1 MKKWRKIYLYIFAV
15 IYAGMEVANGVIGYL
30 DRGTW
35 FAGVASL
42 VFDIWFIPAILGI
55 LFGFFEAT
63 DCFEAPGLP
72 VFEFSKNGF
81 KKLGFSALRTL
92 GITVLHGVIAP
103 IVFTLTLDQ
112 LDDYFEMCGIMLIWS
127 VGVGMGAFLLVYM
140 ISKMLFAV
148 VRDNVS
154 AFRKL
159 RETADEDEDF
169 DNENDN

>member
-1 MKKWRKIYLYIFAV
+1 M
-15 IYAGMEVANGVIGYL
+15 
-30 DRGTW
+30 
-35 FAGVASL
+35 
-42 VFDIWFIPAILGI
+42 
-55 LFGFFEAT
+55 
-63 DCFEAPGLP
+63 
-72 VFEFSKNGF
+72 
-81 KKLGFSALRTL
+81 
-92 GITVLHGVIAP
+92 LHGVIAP

>member
-1 MKKWRKIYLYIFAV
+1 ML
-15 IYAGMEVANGVIGYL
+15 GMA
-30 DRGTW
+30 
-35 FAGVASL
+35 
-42 VFDIWFIPAILGI
+42 
-55 LFGFFEAT
+55 
-63 DCFEAPGLP
+63 
-72 VFEFSKNGF
+72 
-81 KKLGFSALRTL
+81 
-92 GITVLHGVIAP
+92 VLHGVIAP

-112 LDDYFEMCGIMLIWS
+112 LNDYFEMYIIMLLWS

>member
-1 MKKWRKIYLYIFAV
+1 
-15 IYAGMEVANGVIGYL
+15 
-30 DRGTW
+30 
-35 FAGVASL
+35 
-42 VFDIWFIPAILGI
+42 
-55 LFGFFEAT
+55 
-63 DCFEAPGLP
+63 
-72 VFEFSKNGF
+72 
-81 KKLGFSALRTL
+81 
-92 GITVLHGVIAP
+92 
-103 IVFTLTLDQ
+103 
-112 LDDYFEMCGIMLIWS
+112 MLLWS